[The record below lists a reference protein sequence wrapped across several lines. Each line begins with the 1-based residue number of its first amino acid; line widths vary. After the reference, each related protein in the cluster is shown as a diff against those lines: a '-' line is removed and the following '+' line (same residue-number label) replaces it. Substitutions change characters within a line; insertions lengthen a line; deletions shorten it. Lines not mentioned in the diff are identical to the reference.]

1 MTDPQHPDQGFPGDQ
16 PPVVPTGGYQVPTT
30 GADPSGFGGP
40 PVVDPLTPGPYPTF
54 DGWVRRVARTV
65 GRAAGPGLAIL
76 ALCTLV
82 PALLTG
88 GVTLWFQQ
96 TRLTAAATVTPGQQL
111 TSAQLTQLLG
121 ELGGYVAVAMLAS
134 GIGALATSIGWVAA
148 LRLMVDQAAG
158 RPASIGAALRY
169 GVRRGPLLWGW
180 YLLAELLVMVGLCFC
195 VAPGLYLALALSM
208 IAPIVAFERGQPAL
222 TRSFRL
228 MHSSFGPTVGRLVV
242 LALGLGVAAFLISCV
257 LGFITGTTQLGAPAG
272 SVPHPSTAATIVEL
286 VLGAVLDLPL
296 MLVAIAALLVTY
308 AELRGRQEPLTSDDL
323 AAAAA

>member
-1 MTDPQHPDQGFPGDQ
+1 MTDPQHPDQGFPGEQ

-30 GADPSGFGGP
+30 GADPSAFGGP

-54 DGWVRRVARTV
+54 DGWARRVVGVVRRAF
-65 GRAAGPGLAIL
+65 GPGLAIL

-88 GVTLWFQQ
+88 GVTLWFQR
-96 TRLTAAATVTPGQQL
+96 TGLTTQVTPGQQL
-111 TSAQLTQLLG
+111 TSAQLTHLLG
-121 ELGGYVAVAMLAS
+121 QLSGYLAVAVVAG
-134 GIGALATSIGWVAA
+134 GISAVATSIGWVAV

-169 GVRRGPLLWGW
+169 GLRRGPLLWAW
-180 YLLAELLVMVGLCFC
+180 YLLAELLVLVGLCFC
-195 VAPGLYLALALSM
+195 VFPGLYLALALSM

-228 MHSSFGPTVGRLVV
+228 VHSTFGPTVGRLVV
-242 LALGLGVAAFLISCV
+242 LALSIGVAAFVISCV

-272 SVPHPSTAATIVEL
+272 SVPHPSTAATVVEL
-286 VLGAVLDLPL
+286 VLQAVLNLPL
-296 MLVAIAALLVTY
+296 TLVGIAGVLVTY
-308 AELRGRQEPLTSDDL
+308 AELRGKQEPLSSDDL

>member
-1 MTDPQHPDQGFPGDQ
+1 VTDPQHPYQGFPDEQ

-40 PVVDPLTPGPYPTF
+40 PVADPLTPGPYPTF

-65 GRAAGPGLAIL
+65 GRAFGPGLAIL

-96 TRLTAAATVTPGQQL
+96 TRLTAQVTPGQQL

-121 ELGGYVAVAMLAS
+121 ELGGYIGITLLAS
-134 GIGALATSIGWVAA
+134 GIAAVATSIGWVAV

-180 YLLAELLVMVGLCFC
+180 YLLAELVVMVGLCACF
-195 VAPGLYLALALSM
+195 VPGVYLALALSL
-208 IAPIVAFERGQPAL
+208 IAPIVAFERGEPAF

-228 MHSSFGPTVGRLVV
+228 VHSNFWPTVGRLLLLGLAVAVV
-242 LALGLGVAAFLISCV
+242 TYLVPCVFGAATGIGGGLSAPSHQPGTLALAVDV
-257 LGFITGTTQLGAPAG
+257 LLSA
-272 SVPHPSTAATIVEL
+272 
-286 VLGAVLDLPL
+286 
-296 MLVAIAALLVTY
+296 LVALPIALVEIAGVLVTY
-308 AELRGRQEPLTSDDL
+308 AELRGRQEPLTSADL
-323 AAAAA
+323 AEAAA